1 MKSVVT
7 EIRGN
12 TAVLL
17 SDDGCI
23 VKVKNKNYELG
34 QEIGMNTTL
43 KFNFKKAAAF
53 VAAACFVL
61 VLGGTAVAYNIPT
74 TYLSVDV
81 NPSIEYSI
89 NMFNRVL
96 SAEGVNDDGTKIVD
110 EIDLKNLKNKTIDEA
125 IALTVEEVARAG
137 YLNADGAGIVITAS
151 SDDMEKSAE
160 LAEELA
166 KTAGETC
173 EENNCEATVNAE
185 AVGKAR
191 VEEAKKIGVTPGK
204 LNLVEKLKESAEDPD
219 SIDINE
225 WVNKSVKDIMAQ
237 TKQNKEQRKN
247 QEKNRNIDEE
257 IQDDE
262 QNNVSETDES
272 IPDFVEDELES
283 DESKECEQNCESCG
297 ECELNCES
305 CDECEPKLDCESN
318 TKNGS
323 SNGNGKGPKDDKK
336 SSNSKNKDKKVTDN
350 EDDDFDL
357 DEDDVDCPEF
367 KVGKD
372 TKGNSKKK

>member
-1 MKSVVT
+1 MYHTLEREQNDMKSVVT

-110 EIDLKNLKNKTIDEA
+110 EIDLKNLKNKTIDE
-125 IALTVEEVARAG
+125 L
-137 YLNADGAGIVITAS
+137 L
-151 SDDMEKSAE
+151 
-160 LAEELA
+160 L
-166 KTAGETC
+166 
-173 EENNCEATVNAE
+173 
-185 AVGKAR
+185 
-191 VEEAKKIGVTPGK
+191 
-204 LNLVEKLKESAEDPD
+204 
-219 SIDINE
+219 
-225 WVNKSVKDIMAQ
+225 
-237 TKQNKEQRKN
+237 
-247 QEKNRNIDEE
+247 
-257 IQDDE
+257 
-262 QNNVSETDES
+262 
-272 IPDFVEDELES
+272 
-283 DESKECEQNCESCG
+283 
-297 ECELNCES
+297 
-305 CDECEPKLDCESN
+305 
-318 TKNGS
+318 
-323 SNGNGKGPKDDKK
+323 
-336 SSNSKNKDKKVTDN
+336 
-350 EDDDFDL
+350 
-357 DEDDVDCPEF
+357 
-367 KVGKD
+367 
-372 TKGNSKKK
+372 